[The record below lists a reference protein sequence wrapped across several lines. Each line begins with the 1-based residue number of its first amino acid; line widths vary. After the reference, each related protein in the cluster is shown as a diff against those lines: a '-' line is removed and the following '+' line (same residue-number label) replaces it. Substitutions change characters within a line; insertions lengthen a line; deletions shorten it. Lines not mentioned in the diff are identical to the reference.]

1 MLQHRCLRSTG
12 VGTAEAGE
20 TMKLYHFEAA
30 GPNGRLQNRHPRH
43 LTDLDRVHSPLNVV
57 WDRLLAAIRVRMRL
71 RALMPSVSASL
82 AGAAGCRFLMQ
93 ISMPLT
99 QGPPRV
105 TRSRCAPLSRRG
117 NYAGIRGKHAPH
129 VYSDAGRLM
138 SADTWTP
145 VR

>member
-43 LTDLDRVHSPLNVV
+43 LTDLDRVHSPSIVV
-57 WDRLLAAIRVRMRL
+57 WDRLPTANRVRTRL
-71 RALMPSVSASL
+71 GVLTPWVSASL
-82 AGAAGCRFLMQ
+82 AGAAGGRFLMQ

-99 QGPPRV
+99 QGPPG
-105 TRSRCAPLSRRG
+105 SRDLDVHRYLG
-117 NYAGIRGKHAPH
+117 AGITPTYMFNTPRTFIQTRGS
-129 VYSDAGRLM
+129 Y
-138 SADTWTP
+138 
-145 VR
+145 

>member
-43 LTDLDRVHSPLNVV
+43 LTDLDRVHSPSIVV
-57 WDRLLAAIRVRMRL
+57 WDRLPTANRVRTRL
-71 RALMPSVSASL
+71 GVLTPWVSASL
-82 AGAAGCRFLMQ
+82 AGAAGGRFLMQ

-99 QGPPRV
+99 QGPPG
-105 TRSRCAPLSRRG
+105 SRDLDVHRYLG
-117 NYAGIRGKHAPH
+117 AGIARCCVRNTPRTFIQTRGS
-129 VYSDAGRLM
+129 Y
-138 SADTWTP
+138 
-145 VR
+145 